1 MTSSL
6 VKTWTSP
13 VDFVQVFGDPPLAT
27 TERREDYDKLAVAIT
42 RAAKPADAIAA
53 LFVRDIIDITWEI
66 QRERCVACI
75 NVPTALIHRRI
86 EQNISNF
93 SLSVSPHRTR

>member
-6 VKTWTSP
+6 VETWTSP

-53 LFVRDIIDITWEI
+53 LFVRDI
-66 QRERCVACI
+66 
-75 NVPTALIHRRI
+75 
-86 EQNISNF
+86 SM
-93 SLSVSPHRTR
+93 